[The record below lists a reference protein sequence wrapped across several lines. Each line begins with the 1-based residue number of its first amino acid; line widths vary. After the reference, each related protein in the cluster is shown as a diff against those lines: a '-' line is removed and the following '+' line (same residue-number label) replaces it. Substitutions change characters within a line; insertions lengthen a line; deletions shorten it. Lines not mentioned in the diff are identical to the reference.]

1 MDQIRLG
8 RTELYVS
15 KTAFGAL
22 PIQRISHAD
31 AVKLVRR
38 AYESGINYF
47 DTANAYTDSEEKL
60 GAALHDV
67 RHEVIISTK
76 SGGGDKK
83 TVQTHIEESLRRLQ
97 TDYIDLFQFHNP
109 AQLPDPEDP
118 DGPFAAVLEAKQ
130 KGYIRHIGITN
141 HRLKVARAAID
152 SGNFETMQFP
162 FCYLAASQDL
172 EIVEKCKAA
181 DMGFIA
187 MKGLSGGLLNN
198 AEACYA
204 FMQEYPNVVPIW
216 GIQREEEL
224 VRRIS
229 AEKARAVREQAGM
242 DAVVIAA
249 DTVVALDGAVLGKPA
264 DELEAFK
271 MLSTLSGCRHQVYTG
286 LTVLRGEERHT
297 VSEETTVA
305 FRELSEEEISC
316 YIQTG
321 EPMDKAGAY
330 GIQGFGALLIEGI
343 QGDYYNVMG
352 LPVCRLGGILRQLG
366 VDCLRL
372 AAGERDSD

>member
-1 MDQIRLG
+1 MEPGGAPRLPRPSG
-8 RTELYVS
+8 QLGKEQKYGDHPGLPVAPAAG
-15 KTAFGAL
+15 AFGVKNFRIVTPDIDEHMEREL
-22 PIQRISHAD
+22 P
-31 AVKLVRR
+31 
-38 AYESGINYF
+38 
-47 DTANAYTDSEEKL
+47 
-60 GAALHDV
+60 
-67 RHEVIISTK
+67 
-76 SGGGDKK
+76 
-83 TVQTHIEESLRRLQ
+83 
-97 TDYIDLFQFHNP
+97 P
-109 AQLPDPEDP
+109 
-118 DGPFAAVLEAKQ
+118 
-130 KGYIRHIGITN
+130 
-141 HRLKVARAAID
+141 
-152 SGNFETMQFP
+152 
-162 FCYLAASQDL
+162 
-172 EIVEKCKAA
+172 
-181 DMGFIA
+181 
-187 MKGLSGGLLNN
+187 
-198 AEACYA
+198 
-204 FMQEYPNVVPIW
+204 
-216 GIQREEEL
+216 EEL